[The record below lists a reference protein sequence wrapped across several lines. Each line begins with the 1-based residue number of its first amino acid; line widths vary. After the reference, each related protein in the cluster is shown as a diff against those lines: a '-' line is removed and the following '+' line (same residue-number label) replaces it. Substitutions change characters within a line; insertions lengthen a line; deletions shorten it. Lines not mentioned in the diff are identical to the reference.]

1 MTEYGYGP
9 DEATL
14 GDRLTVAREAAGMT
28 VPQLADRLEVQAQT
42 VEGWEIDQAAPGDDG
57 LARIATIL
65 NVPPLWLV
73 AGSGPGLATD
83 AAGGA
88 ATELAELRRLLD
100 EAMQRLARLEGIITN
115 G

>member
-14 GDRLTVAREAAGMT
+14 GDRLTVAREAAGLT
-28 VPQLADRLEVQAQT
+28 VPQLAERLAVQAKT
-42 VEGWEIDQAAPGDDG
+42 VDGWEIDQAAPGDDG

-65 NVPPLWLV
+65 DVPPVWL
-73 AGSGPGLATD
+73 ADGTGPGVVDAT
-83 AAGGA
+83 
-88 ATELAELRRLLD
+88 TELAELRRLLD
-100 EAMQRLARLEGIITN
+100 EAMQRLARLEGIIAN

>member
-14 GDRLTVAREAAGMT
+14 GDCQARSLAGQRQSVA
-28 VPQLADRLEVQAQT
+28 QLAERMEVQVET
-42 VEGWEIDQAAPGDDG
+42 VDGWEIDQAAPGDDG
-57 LARIATIL
+57 LARVAAIL

-73 AGSGPGLATD
+73 SGAGPGVAS
-83 AAGGA
+83 ANGA

-100 EAMQRLARLEGIITN
+100 EAMQRLARLEGIIKHD
-115 G
+115 

>member
-14 GDRLTVAREAAGMT
+14 GDRLTVAREAAGLT
-28 VPQLADRLEVQAQT
+28 VPQMADRLDVQAET
-42 VEGWEIDQAAPGDDG
+42 VEGWEIDQAAPGDEG
-57 LARIATIL
+57 LARIAKML
-65 NVPPLWLV
+65 NVPPLWLQ
-73 AGSGPGLATD
+73 AGTGPGVTATD
-83 AAGGA
+83 SA

-100 EAMQRLARLEGIITN
+100 EAMQRLARLEGIVTN